1 MATPV
6 IMPRQGQSVESC
18 IITKWNKQV
27 GDKVAVGDL
36 LFTYETDKATFDEE
50 SQVEGTLLAILHEE
64 GDDVPCLENVC
75 VIGSEGEDVSQF
87 MAAAPA
93 PEAAAQPETAA
104 PAQPEAAPA
113 ANAAANTAQVASK
126 AAEGDIKISP
136 RARAYA
142 EKTGVDYRYA
152 VPSGAE
158 GRIIERDIVALRE
171 QGVMVTPAASGE
183 YLAGG
188 SRIEGTGIGGRVSV
202 EDLSAPA
209 AAAQPVDAVQAP
221 EYEDVKLTNI
231 RKVIARSM
239 TASLSSMAQL
249 TLNTSFDATEL
260 MAYRKKVKE
269 NGEKLGLA
277 NITLNDMVLY
287 AVSRTLPNHKDL
299 NAHLLEDKMR
309 YFTNVHLGMA
319 VDTERGLMVPTI
331 FNANKLSLND
341 IAVEAKKCAADC
353 QKGSINP
360 DKLSGASFTV
370 SNLGSLGIESFTPVI
385 NPPQTGILGVD
396 NIVTR
401 VKEVNGQIKTYPA
414 MGLSLTFD
422 HRALDGAPAAKFLK
436 ELAANLEN
444 FSALLAK

>member
-1 MATPV
+1 M
-6 IMPRQGQSVESC
+6 
-18 IITKWNKQV
+18 
-27 GDKVAVGDL
+27 
-36 LFTYETDKATFDEE
+36 
-50 SQVEGTLLAILHEE
+50 
-64 GDDVPCLENVC
+64 
-75 VIGSEGEDVSQF
+75 
-87 MAAAPA
+87 
-93 PEAAAQPETAA
+93 
-104 PAQPEAAPA
+104 
-113 ANAAANTAQVASK
+113 
-126 AAEGDIKISP
+126 
-136 RARAYA
+136 
-142 EKTGVDYRYA
+142 DYRYA

-202 EDLSAPA
+202 EDLSASA
-209 AAAQPVDAVQAP
+209 NAAQSAPAVQAL

-239 TASLSSMAQL
+239 TASLTGMAQL

-331 FNANKLSLND
+331 FNANKLSLNE
-341 IAVEAKKCAADC
+341 IALEAKKSASDC